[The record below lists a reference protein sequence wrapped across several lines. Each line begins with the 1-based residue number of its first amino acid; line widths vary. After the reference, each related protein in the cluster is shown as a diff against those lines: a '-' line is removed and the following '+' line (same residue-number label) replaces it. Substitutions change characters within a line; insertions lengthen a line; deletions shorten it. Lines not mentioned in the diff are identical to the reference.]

1 MVSVLNP
8 SSAEPRRVYISGP
21 MSGLPEFNRPA
32 FLAEEARVKADGGV
46 ALNPAWLPDGLTQAQ
61 YMDVCLALVRAASE
75 MIMLP
80 GWERSAGARAE
91 RAYAEKLGL
100 LIVEKPC

>member
-1 MVSVLNP
+1 MQVLSP
-8 SSAEPRRVYISGP
+8 SSIEPRRIYISGP
-21 MSGLPEFNRPA
+21 MSGLPELNLPA
-32 FLAEEARVKADGGV
+32 FAAEEARIKASGHV
-46 ALNPAWLPDGLTQAQ
+46 ALSPAWLPDGLTQAQ

-75 MIMLP
+75 MVMLP

-100 LIVEKPC
+100 PIVEKSC